1 MKLHI
6 KQLTKNRVLL
16 AGVSIALAAGI
27 SFVVVPTY
35 QKNST
40 ETVTVVSAAHNV
52 AKGEKL
58 SSDNLKEVEIPKKFL
73 PGGVVSAINEA
84 AGEYAAVDLK
94 AGDWLTYEKL
104 SETTALQ
111 EWYSKL
117 NAENVAISVTVKS
130 LAAGVSAQLQP
141 GDIISFVS
149 SNSDTDTV
157 IMPQL
162 QYLEVLEISTG
173 TAAAYQKGEETDTSG
188 LPATVTVL
196 AAPEQARLLA
206 DQELNSNLHAV
217 LVSRANAQQAEQ
229 LLQLQQEILQSSADQ
244 GQSEGEIQTQEET
257 DG

>member
-27 SFVVVPTY
+27 SFVIVPTY

-40 ETVTVVSAAHNV
+40 ETVKVVSASHNV

-73 PGGVVSAINEA
+73 PGGVVSAIDEA

-149 SNSDTDTV
+149 SNSDTHTV

-173 TAAAYQKGEETDTSG
+173 TAAAYQQGEETDASG

-217 LVSRANAQQAEQ
+217 LVSRANEQQAEQ
-229 LLQLQQEILQSSADQ
+229 LLQLQKEILQSSAGQ
-244 GQSEGEIQTQEET
+244 EQSEGEIQTQEET

>member
-27 SFVVVPTY
+27 SFVIVPTY

-40 ETVTVVSAAHNV
+40 ETVKVVSAAHNV

-73 PGGVVSAINEA
+73 PGGVVSVMDEAI
-84 AGEYAAVDLK
+84 GEYAAVDLK

-141 GDIISFVS
+141 GDIIFYSYE
-149 SNSDTDTV
+149 SNGR
-157 IMPQL
+157 
-162 QYLEVLEISTG
+162 YRNISHVAIYIG
-173 TAAAYQKGEETDTSG
+173 NNEMVHAANPSRGVVRD
-188 LPATVTVL
+188 PFN
-196 AAPEQARLLA
+196 P
-206 DQELNSNLHAV
+206 SNLTEPLYA
-217 LVSRANAQQAEQ
+217 RPQ
-229 LLQLQQEILQSSADQ
+229 
-244 GQSEGEIQTQEET
+244 
-257 DG
+257 